1 MRSAADEAEAAAL
14 ALGPV
19 WKARTPE
26 ERVEFV
32 GLFADI
38 LERNFVAMAGARI
51 NATGGLHV
59 DYVGE
64 SAAGDTATVSTT
76 ILTRN
81 GTELPVDYSMLR
93 RDGRW
98 VVCDVII
105 LGSGCAGSTA
115 AIYTARANLSPL
127 VLEGREPGGQ
137 LTLTTEVEN
146 YPGFPSGI
154 QGPEL
159 VELMRKQAERFG
171 AVYSAETVTAVDLS
185 KRPFAVKTEENA
197 YQARTLIVATGASAR
212 LLGLESEKKLMGRG
226 VSTCATCD
234 GAFFRN
240 REIAVVGGGDTAV
253 EEAIFLTRFAS
264 KVLLVHRR
272 DQFRAS
278 KILLERSRK
287 NPKIEFILNTVV
299 ADILDP
305 EKNEVSA
312 IRLKSTRDGSETVRK
327 VDGVFVAIGH
337 DPNTK
342 IFEGQLALD
351 NGYIVLREGAG
362 TSVDGVFAAGDVHDT
377 VYRQAVTAA
386 GAGCRAAIE
395 VERFLETEGR

>member
-1 MRSAADEAEAAAL
+1 M
-14 ALGPV
+14 
-19 WKARTPE
+19 
-26 ERVEFV
+26 
-32 GLFADI
+32 
-38 LERNFVAMAGARI
+38 
-51 NATGGLHV
+51 
-59 DYVGE
+59 
-64 SAAGDTATVSTT
+64 
-76 ILTRN
+76 
-81 GTELPVDYSMLR
+81 
-93 RDGRW
+93 
-98 VVCDVII
+98 VCDVII

>member
-1 MRSAADEAEAAAL
+1 M
-14 ALGPV
+14 
-19 WKARTPE
+19 
-26 ERVEFV
+26 
-32 GLFADI
+32 
-38 LERNFVAMAGARI
+38 
-51 NATGGLHV
+51 
-59 DYVGE
+59 
-64 SAAGDTATVSTT
+64 
-76 ILTRN
+76 
-81 GTELPVDYSMLR
+81 
-93 RDGRW
+93 
-98 VVCDVII
+98 VCDVIV

-171 AVYSAETVTAVDLS
+171 AVYSAETVAAVDLS
-185 KRPFAVKTEENA
+185 KRPFTVKTEENS
-197 YQARTLIVATGASAR
+197 YRARTLIVATGASAR
-212 LLGLESEKKLMGRG
+212 LLGLESERKLMGRG

-240 REIAVVGGGDTAV
+240 REVAVVGGGDTAV

-278 KILLERSRK
+278 KILLDRGRK
-287 NPKIEFILNTVV
+287 NPKIEFVLNSVV
-299 ADILDP
+299 AEISDP
-305 EKNEVSA
+305 EKNEVSS
-312 IRLKSTRDGSETVRK
+312 IRLKNTKDGSETVRK
-327 VDGVFVAIGH
+327 VEGVFVAIGH

-342 IFEGQLALD
+342 VFEGQLALD
-351 NGYIVLREGAG
+351 NGYIVLRDGAR
-362 TSVDGVFAAGDVHDT
+362 TSVDGVFAAGDVHDQ

-395 VERFLETEGR
+395 VERFLESEGR

>member
-1 MRSAADEAEAAAL
+1 M
-14 ALGPV
+14 
-19 WKARTPE
+19 
-26 ERVEFV
+26 
-32 GLFADI
+32 I
-38 LERNFVAMAGARI
+38 
-51 NATGGLHV
+51 
-59 DYVGE
+59 
-64 SAAGDTATVSTT
+64 
-76 ILTRN
+76 
-81 GTELPVDYSMLR
+81 
-93 RDGRW
+93 RD
-98 VVCDVII
+98 VVI

-115 AIYTARANLSPL
+115 AIYAARANLAPL
-127 VLEGREPGGQ
+127 VLDGREPGGQ

-146 YPGFPSGI
+146 FPGFPAGI

-159 VELMRKQAERFG
+159 VDLMRKQAERFG
-171 AVYSAETVTAVDLS
+171 AAYLAETVIGVDLS
-185 KRPFAVKTEENA
+185 KRPFAVNTEENT
-197 YQARTLIVATGASAR
+197 YMARTLIVATGASAR

-234 GAFFRN
+234 GAFFRD
-240 REIAVVGGGDTAV
+240 REIVVVGGGDTAL

-278 KILLERSRK
+278 KIVVDRARNS
-287 NPKIEFILNTVV
+287 PKIEFVLNTVI

-305 EKNEVSA
+305 AKNEVSA
-312 IRLKSTRDGSETVRK
+312 VRLTSAKDGSETVRT

-351 NGYIVLREGAG
+351 NGYIVLRGGAK
-362 TSVDGVFAAGDVHDT
+362 TSVEGVFAAGDVHDK

-395 VERFLETEGR
+395 AERFLEAEGR

>member
-1 MRSAADEAEAAAL
+1 MHR
-14 ALGPV
+14 
-19 WKARTPE
+19 
-26 ERVEFV
+26 
-32 GLFADI
+32 
-38 LERNFVAMAGARI
+38 GAREVI
-51 NATGGLHV
+51 PPM
-59 DYVGE
+59 E
-64 SAAGDTATVSTT
+64 
-76 ILTRN
+76 
-81 GTELPVDYSMLR
+81 GTHSM
-93 RDGRW
+93 
-98 VVCDVII
+98 VCDVII

-154 QGPEL
+154 RGPEL

-240 REIAVVGGGDTAV
+240 REVAVVGGGDTAV

-278 KILLERSRK
+278 KILLDRSRK

-305 EKNEVSA
+305 GKNEVSA

-342 IFEGQLALD
+342 VFEGHLALD
-351 NGYIVLREGAG
+351 NGYIVLREGAR

-395 VERFLETEGR
+395 AERFLETEGR